1 VARVDWRSP
10 VPRFPSVSPLS
21 PKGFALE
28 VIPVAL
34 PTDVSPRQAAQVD
47 FDNHSDI
54 RANSANWFRNRAK
67 VYQESQKRH
76 TYNFQAEAGTMDL
89 VLNPSAASFHRSKAA
104 QARGPG
110 DDTGGVMP
118 EALEKLRGE
127 VLQADWPDGTALE
140 FVANHVFVVH
150 DGGLTAKVRSLLEK
164 THEWRNRRVL
174 VDTAF
179 PVLGVA
185 TADALDAALLPPE
198 RAAPLR
204 RGETLMPAA
213 FLVGRGGSWTEIF
226 VGEMHA
232 LLSAAWPPDRSSPA
246 VHVYWR
252 GARLAVQPLLG
263 ANGRQAM
270 ELRWRQHRLERVAP
284 QTVAGAILQ
293 QPSDSLWSHEQT
305 LQLGPGE
312 SLLGGLFGQGV
323 KLHALLVTAR

>member
-1 VARVDWRSP
+1 
-10 VPRFPSVSPLS
+10 
-21 PKGFALE
+21 
-28 VIPVAL
+28 
-34 PTDVSPRQAAQVD
+34 
-47 FDNHSDI
+47 
-54 RANSANWFRNRAK
+54 
-67 VYQESQKRH
+67 
-76 TYNFQAEAGTMDL
+76 
-89 VLNPSAASFHRSKAA
+89 
-104 QARGPG
+104 
-110 DDTGGVMP
+110 
-118 EALEKLRGE
+118 
-127 VLQADWPDGTALE
+127 
-140 FVANHVFVVH
+140 
-150 DGGLTAKVRSLLEK
+150 
-164 THEWRNRRVL
+164 